1 VEQRCEDLKREV
13 ASLEGDKR
21 NSVMI
26 LQELSDQISDL
37 RNTSDSCRLS
47 CEEEKRQM
55 AELHRKK
62 VKLEAFVNDFQD
74 SNEEY
79 FKVIKSVIDK
89 VLGVL
94 SDKKILLRYALLSIT
109 ESIRNDPERYRLI
122 FYNMSPSVIDC
133 SSSSNSQ
140 DYIDSC
146 MYGQQQQRQ
155 QNWLPDYD
163 TEANMAIIIDEAE
176 KLFYKLIKDCVN
188 KTIVASDSKPSS
200 SLSLSPRKELS
211 DVQKDSTQKLSTA
224 CTYRKEWHSKEC
236 LYNLLLLSSPPSSL
250 LPLLL

>member
-1 VEQRCEDLKREV
+1 VKISKEK
-13 ASLEGDKR
+13 
-21 NSVMI
+21 
-26 LQELSDQISDL
+26 ELSDQISDL

-122 FYNMSPSVIDC
+122 FYNMSPSVC
-133 SSSSNSQ
+133 EL
-140 DYIDSC
+140 
-146 MYGQQQQRQ
+146 RR
-155 QNWLPDYD
+155 
-163 TEANMAIIIDEAE
+163 EADQSE
-176 KLFYKLIKDCVN
+176 V
-188 KTIVASDSKPSS
+188 
-200 SLSLSPRKELS
+200 
-211 DVQKDSTQKLSTA
+211 
-224 CTYRKEWHSKEC
+224 
-236 LYNLLLLSSPPSSL
+236 
-250 LPLLL
+250 